1 MFFST
6 TLGVATPPCTTSPP
20 QLVRKTP
27 NPSPSCCCLYN
38 FVQDFFPFPCFLF
51 TIKDLSHLLL
61 FFVLQFKICSPSPCF
76 FFVIDSR
83 SVFPYPFPPFFNS
96 FLLVV
101 VVVGGPRHEFEKK
114 KMKCHRGR

>member
-76 FFVIDSR
+76 FLLLIQDQFSHIR
-83 SVFPYPFPPFFNS
+83 SPLFSTVF
-96 FLLVV
+96 FLLLW
-101 VVVGGPRHEFEKK
+101 
-114 KMKCHRGR
+114 